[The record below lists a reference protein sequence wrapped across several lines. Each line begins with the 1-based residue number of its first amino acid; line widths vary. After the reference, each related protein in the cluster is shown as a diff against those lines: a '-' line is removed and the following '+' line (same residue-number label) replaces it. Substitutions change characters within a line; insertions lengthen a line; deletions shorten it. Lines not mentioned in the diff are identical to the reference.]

1 MDNAQELLQRLNH
14 SGKRLSKSHRRIAE
28 CIVSHYDKAAFMT
41 ASRLGEYVGVSE
53 STVVRFAAALGYDGY
68 PQLQKALQ
76 ELIRH
81 RLTATQR
88 LEMTGDMGHAQVLN
102 KVLKTDIQNIRSTLD
117 ELDLGTFDSVIESM
131 LQARNI
137 YVLGLRASAPLAE
150 FLGHYLNFIFPN
162 VHTVTSGVSDVFEQV
177 ARISDED
184 VLLGI
189 SFPRYTS
196 HTVKAMKFARSR
208 GATLIAITDGPLSP
222 LHTEANYCLMAKSDM
237 ASFVDSMA
245 APLSLIN
252 ALIVALSQRRRTQV
266 SEYFQKMEDIWT
278 EYRVYL
284 GKSGE

>member
-28 CIVSHYDKAAFMT
+28 CIVTHYDKAAFMT
-41 ASRLGEYVGVSE
+41 ASKLGEYVGVSE
-53 STVVRFAAALGYDGY
+53 STVVRFAAALGYDGF

-102 KVLKTDIQNIRSTLD
+102 KVLKTDIQNIRTTLD
-117 ELDLGTFDSVIESM
+117 ELDLATFDVVIESI
-131 LQARNI
+131 LQARNL

-150 FLGHYLNFIFPN
+150 FFGHYLNFIFPN
-162 VHTVTSGVSDVFEQV
+162 VHTVTSGVSDVFEQI

-184 VLLGI
+184 VLIGI

-222 LHTEANYCLMAKSDM
+222 LHAEANLCLMAKSDM
-237 ASFVDSMA
+237 ASFVDSLA
-245 APLSLIN
+245 APISLIN

-266 SEYFQKMEDIWT
+266 TDYFDKMENIWS